1 MVSFDKLNTSR
12 LDSYERLLKDKFAP
26 LLKRKQEIA
35 QDSRSRARDIADAL
49 SGIEKLRLRQINGDD
64 QQASEILADIGC
76 GYRIKALSTATSAAV
91 NIGLDIFV
99 DMPLDE
105 AAKFLEFRLQGLD
118 AVAKKAEEEAN
129 IVNRDYESAARAYS
143 TLRSMQEQE
152 S

>member
-1 MVSFDKLNTSR
+1 MLNTSR
-12 LDSYERLLKDKFAP
+12 LDSYERLLKDKLAP

-35 QDSRSRARDIADAL
+35 QDSRSRAREIAGAL
-49 SGIEKLRLRQINGDD
+49 SGIEKLRLRQTNGDD

-129 IVNRDYESAARAYS
+129 IVNRDYESAAKAYS